1 MARWTTILRAG
12 MVATMSLAALAGAA
26 PSASAAG
33 AAHGCP
39 AGYACIYPRNAG
51 WNHDRPE
58 HRYYSYGYHN
68 LSNEYGVH
76 RVFNNQTGDAVVWY
90 CRGYNGTGGS
100 TVLMGSPVWH
110 DDNLTP
116 INSMVLAADNYG
128 VDAC

>member
-1 MARWTTILRAG
+1 V
-12 MVATMSLAALAGAA
+12 VAVTALAVTA

-39 AGYACIYPRNAG
+39 AGYVCIYPRNAG

-58 HRYYSYGYHN
+58 HRYYTYGAHN
-68 LSNEYGVH
+68 LQSELGVH
-76 RVFNNQTGDAVVWY
+76 RVFNNQTRDAVVWY

-100 TVLMGSPVWH
+100 DVLMGSPVWY
-110 DDNLTP
+110 DDDLTP
-116 INSMVLAADNYG
+116 VNSFVLAAENYG